1 MRLLPR
7 RRDVADGERQVDQLC
22 WAWRTACVGSG
33 LCSVVNTH
41 RPPPGAADVRQRS
54 MRPPPDVMGG
64 VPGKHPAQMS
74 LAEDQH
80 PVGDLGPHCQD
91 EPFGENSSPADTATE
106 S

>member
-1 MRLLPR
+1 
-7 RRDVADGERQVDQLC
+7 
-22 WAWRTACVGSG
+22 
-33 LCSVVNTH
+33 
-41 RPPPGAADVRQRS
+41 

-64 VPGKHPAQMS
+64 VPGKHAAQMS